1 MIIER
6 AVKTSI
12 EERLFQG
19 KAVLILGARQTGK
32 TTLVKSILEQSPQE
46 GLYLNCDEPDVRQQ
60 LAHATSTALGF
71 VIGDRR
77 LIVIDEAQ
85 RVENIGL
92 SLKLLVDNF
101 PDRQVIA
108 TGSSAL
114 DLANAIS
121 EPLTGRAYEFHLHGL
136 SMAER
141 VNHYGALEA
150 NRMLEQAILY
160 GQYPEVV
167 VRQAQSRE
175 LLLNLTSSYLYKDIL
190 EWQKIRKPELLQN
203 LLKALALQIG
213 QEVSYNELAVM
224 FQVSKDTVAQYLQLL
239 EKAFVIFRL
248 GSFSRNL
255 RNELSRKQKYYF
267 WDTGVRNAL
276 LNNFTPLALRPDL
289 GGLWE
294 NFLMA
299 ERRKRNAQA
308 MHHCNAYFWRTT
320 QQQEIDY
327 VEEYDGRLHAYEFK
341 WNPGKKV
348 RFTKTFL
355 NAYPDSDTA
364 VITRSNY
371 LDFVGR

>member
-6 AVKTSI
+6 AIKKRI
-12 EERLFQG
+12 KERLFQG
-19 KAVLILGARQTGK
+19 KAILLLGARQTGK
-32 TTLVKSILEQSPQE
+32 TTLVRSIIESTPQG
-46 GLYLNCDEPDVRQQ
+46 GLYLNCDEPDIRQR
-60 LAHATSTALGF
+60 LAQATSTALGF
-71 VIGDRR
+71 VIGNQR

-85 RVENIGL
+85 RVANIGL
-92 SLKLLVDNF
+92 TLKLLVDNF

-114 DLANAIS
+114 DLANAIN
-121 EPLTGRAYEFHLHGL
+121 EPLTGRKYEFQLHPL
-136 SMAER
+136 SQAER
-141 VNHYGALEA
+141 VNHYGTLETD
-150 NRMLEQAILY
+150 RMLEQAILY

-167 VRQAQSRE
+167 TKHDQARE
-175 LLLNLTSSYLYKDIL
+175 LLLNLTNSYLYKDIL

-224 FQVSKDTVAQYLQLL
+224 FQVSKDTVAQYLQML
-239 EKAFVIFRL
+239 EKVFVIFRL

-276 LNNFTPLALRPDL
+276 LNNFTPLALRGDL

-294 NFLMA
+294 NFLLA
-299 ERRKRNAQA
+299 ERFKRNAQT
-308 MHHCNAYFWRTT
+308 MHSCNVYFWRTT

-327 VEEYDGRLHAYEFK
+327 VEEYDGKLHAYEFK

-355 NAYPDSDTA
+355 NAYPDSKTA
-364 VITRSNY
+364 AITRDNY
-371 LDFVGR
+371 LDFVTR

>member
-1 MIIER
+1 MIIRR
-6 AVKTSI
+6 AIIKKI

-19 KAVLILGARQTGK
+19 KVILLLGARQTGK
-32 TTLVKSILEQSPQE
+32 TTLVKSIIETYRQE
-46 GLYLNCDEPDVRQQ
+46 GIYLNCDEPDIRQK
-60 LAHATSTALGF
+60 LTEATSTALSF
-71 VIGDRR
+71 VIGNQR

-85 RVENIGL
+85 RVKNIGL
-92 SLKLLVDNF
+92 TLKLLVDNF

-114 DLANAIS
+114 DLANAIN
-121 EPLTGRAYEFHLHGL
+121 EPLTGRKYEFQLHPL
-136 SMAER
+136 SQAER
-141 VNHYGALEA
+141 VNHYGPLETD
-150 NRMLEQAILY
+150 RMLEQAILY

-167 VRQAQSRE
+167 TKHDQARE
-175 LLLNLTSSYLYKDIL
+175 LLLNLTNSYLYKDIL

-224 FQVSKDTVAQYLQLL
+224 FQVSKDTVAQYLQML
-239 EKAFVIFRL
+239 EKVFVIFRL

-276 LNNFTPLALRPDL
+276 LNNFTPLALRGDL

-294 NFLMA
+294 NFLLA
-299 ERRKRNAQA
+299 ERLKRNAQT
-308 MHHCNAYFWRTT
+308 MHSCNVYFWRTT

-327 VEEYDGRLHAYEFK
+327 VEEYDGKLHAYEFK
-341 WNPGKKV
+341 WNPAKKV

-355 NAYPDSDTA
+355 NAYPDSETA
-364 VITRSNY
+364 VITRDNY
-371 LDFVGR
+371 LDFLT